1 MISGSFISIGQE
13 EINKFDSLGNK
24 FGKWIWVPD
33 SLDIFWPAFE
43 SSIAFIQD
51 QLDCRPTKDEDKF
64 VRSVNGLL
72 LISC

>member
-1 MISGSFISIGQE
+1 M
-13 EINKFDSLGNK
+13 
-24 FGKWIWVPD
+24 VPIYHLVAVLA
-33 SLDIFWPAFE
+33 LDIFWPAFE